1 MVTFLRGKNS
11 FLLSSNVNEVI
22 RAISNLFIFFLRK
35 YFTHIK
41 STKSTKCTW
50 ANKNKKAAFHA
61 LKKHLRRKKSLIRL
75 FAVLCFLWF
84 LCFLCF
90 FCFLCVWNLFVK
102 KKKKKEFKTAL
113 ITSFTILLSTVPF
126 ANLLSEKSTRFIIF
140 ERRFLNLLKSSFVGF
155 ETFLISGE
163 PTFSGKPQQFN
174 SLFFL
179 PK

>member
-22 RAISNLFIFFLRK
+22 RAISNLFFFFSRK

-50 ANKNKKAAFHA
+50 ANKNKKAAFYA

-75 FAVLCFLWF
+75 FAL
-84 LCFLCF
+84 LCF

-155 ETFLISGE
+155 ETFLISAE

-174 SLFFL
+174 SLYFL
-179 PK
+179 P